1 MVTITI
7 EQVSGRVVLAD
18 GDLYWLT
25 AAQVRGLAEGDELTV
40 KVRSVRV
47 EDVATELSVLDRAAL
62 AVNPLYKERADDS
75 GKLYVAD

>member
-1 MVTITI
+1 
-7 EQVSGRVVLAD
+7 
-18 GDLYWLT
+18 
-25 AAQVRGLAEGDELTV
+25 V